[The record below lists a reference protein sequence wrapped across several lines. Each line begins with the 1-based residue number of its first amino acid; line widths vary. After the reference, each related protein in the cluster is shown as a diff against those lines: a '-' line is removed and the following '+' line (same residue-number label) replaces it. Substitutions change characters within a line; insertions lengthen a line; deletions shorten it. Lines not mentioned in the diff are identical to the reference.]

1 MKPDNEEIRDH
12 WVPLFERYGVDVA
25 FENDHHVYKRTQPI
39 QKGAVARDGVT
50 YIGDGSWGV
59 DVREIKWERLR
70 RKPYLVRGESINHLI
85 SVTLYQDRQEFRAV
99 DKDGKPVDHYV
110 RFP

>member
-1 MKPDNEEIRDH
+1 M
-12 WVPLFERYGVDVA
+12 
-25 FENDHHVYKRTQPI
+25 
-39 QKGAVARDGVT
+39 ARGGVT
-50 YIGDGSWGV
+50 SVGGGSWGGEA
-59 DVREIKWERLR
+59 REIKWERLR